1 MPFFFLT
8 LSFILFERRIIFP
21 KDEVALDVFEKKK
34 NKRKREKRS
43 QHWSCSCFHS
53 AIHPSELKITYILFP
68 LFLENCHGHRGGRV
82 ASCALKCLK
91 PSQSALH
98 CLSLSKW
105 NTLNTHSKVW
115 KHEIG
120 TMVSYCSTAH
130 IFALPSASLVCP
142 FHSLSLDSYS
152 SSNICLNSCG
162 SLGERTGTFLGSL
175 CLEEYWE
182 GKTAFKFPK
191 NVVLDKGWNRSEKG
205 GTYT

>member
-1 MPFFFLT
+1 M
-8 LSFILFERRIIFP
+8 
-21 KDEVALDVFEKKK
+21 ALDVFEK
-34 NKRKREKRS
+34 RKTKGRGEKRS
-43 QHWSCSCFHS
+43 QHWACSCSHS

-98 CLSLSKW
+98 CLRLSKW

-130 IFALPSASLVCP
+130 IFALRCFPCLP
-142 FHSLSLDSYS
+142 FPLSVPWFWQFFKYLLKQLWQPGRENWNILRQSLSWRIL
-152 SSNICLNSCG
+152 
-162 SLGERTGTFLGSL
+162 R
-175 CLEEYWE
+175 
-182 GKTAFKFPK
+182 GKNTALKFSQ
-191 NVVLDKGWNRSEKG
+191 NVVLDNGWNRSEKG
-205 GTYT
+205 TTYTQIH